1 MQDFEFTVENGKLW
15 MLQTR
20 NGKRTAQAAVR
31 IALDMVKEE
40 LITKE
45 EALLRVEPSQLD
57 QLLHKRIDPNAHVDV
72 LVRGIAA
79 SPGAAV
85 GKAIFDTNKAADIG
99 RLGESVILVR
109 RETAPE
115 DIHGMIASQGVL
127 TQRGGKTCHAAVVA
141 RGMGKPAVV
150 GAESLIILDNKAK
163 SW

>member
-1 MQDFEFTVENGKLW
+1 M
-15 MLQTR
+15 
-20 NGKRTAQAAVR
+20 
-31 IALDMVKEE
+31 
-40 LITKE
+40 
-45 EALLRVEPSQLD
+45 RVEPTQLD
-57 QLLHKRIDPNAHVDV
+57 QLLHKHIDPEAHVDV

-85 GKAIFDTNKAADIG
+85 GKATFNTNKAAELG
-99 RLGESVILVR
+99 KLGESVILVR

-150 GAESLIILDNKAK
+150 GAETLLITEKEARMGDVIINDGDVITIDGGTGDVILGVCAAG
-163 SW
+163 

>member
-1 MQDFEFTVENGKLW
+1 M
-15 MLQTR
+15 
-20 NGKRTAQAAVR
+20 
-31 IALDMVKEE
+31 
-40 LITKE
+40 
-45 EALLRVEPSQLD
+45 
-57 QLLHKRIDPNAHVDV
+57 DV

-85 GKAIFDTNKAADIG
+85 GKAIFDTNKAAELG
-99 RLGESVILVR
+99 KLGESVILVR

-150 GAESLIILDNKAK
+150 GAETLLI
-163 SW
+163 

>member
-1 MQDFEFTVENGKLW
+1 

-20 NGKRTAQAAVR
+20 TGKRTAQAAVK
-31 IALDMVKEE
+31 IALDLVKEG
-40 LITKE
+40 IISDE
-45 EALLRVEPSQLD
+45 EAVMRVEPTQLD
-57 QLLHKRIDPNAHVDV
+57 QLLHKHIDPEAHVDV

-85 GKAIFDTNKAADIG
+85 GKAIFNTNKAAELG
-99 RLGESVILVR
+99 KLGESVILVR

-150 GAESLIILDNKAK
+150 GAETLLISENKRGRAM
-163 SW
+163 